1 MQPSGIAKPPIVHAA
16 HVGQTDTEHRSTGR
30 KSRPNPFKYASIALV
45 AVLVILV
52 GLIAWYQTSHGGRV
66 YQGVKVLNTDVS
78 GLSREE
84 AQARVASATSDYPVD
99 SIKIAGDGRGWT
111 FSPADFGLAVNV
123 DLTVDAALAV
133 GRAGNYFSDLG
144 SQVRTLFGGIRVT
157 PSLQYDP
164 AKLEAVVAQIASDVD
179 RPAVDSRLEKG
190 EDGIVRITP
199 SSAGS
204 LLDRE
209 ALKSA
214 LVANFVSVPIAQVSA
229 QMAED
234 APEVTEAALQAAHDQ
249 ALLLTE
255 QSVVLSVGDAAWAL
269 EPAELRTMLTL
280 DHSSGS
286 PVAALDGEQ
295 IAAFL
300 GPIAEEVY
308 VAPVDASV
316 TVGKGEVT
324 MGEEADGS
332 ELDVPAAVASI
343 QKAAAAPAPE
353 QRAVTLPLK
362 AISPA
367 VHNDQ
372 VRPVFEKANALVT
385 EGMRLF
391 FRDDGYILRGT
402 SVTGFIDVAPA
413 QGGPGPLQIVVDED
427 VLTNRVA
434 GVAGSINRPTQDAR
448 FRMLNGVPTK
458 IAEAR
463 DGFKVDVAKSVE
475 RAAAAIDAYAGGDR
489 LQVELDT
496 LVTVPT
502 IQDADLS
509 NVQTPDMLAFGQTSY
524 ATSSANRAWNVELG
538 TSKING
544 ELIPPG
550 GIFSTSEAVGDLT
563 LDAGYKMGFAI
574 VGNGQGGLTTVP
586 AEAGGICQVSTT
598 LFHAVFRGGLKI
610 VERNWHSYW
619 ISTYGQAPTG
629 LRGLDATIAP
639 PYKDFRFQNNT
650 GNWILVKA
658 TWGKPNIRFE
668 LWGTNPGWN
677 VQVGQPVIT
686 NIVKT
691 NPAEVV
697 EYSADL
703 PASSGKVRVEYAQ
716 DGFTSSIKRVVRDA
730 SGNVIDN
737 WSADSRY
744 QPARNRFLIG
754 TGR

>member
-1 MQPSGIAKPPIVHAA
+1 MQRPGIAEPPMVHAA
-16 HVGQTDTEHRSTGR
+16 HVGPTDTERRSTGR
-30 KSRPNPFKYASIALV
+30 KSRQNPIKYIAVALA
-45 AVLVILV
+45 AVLVLLA
-52 GLIAWYQTSHGGRV
+52 GLTVWYQASHGGRV

-78 GLSREE
+78 GLSRDE
-84 AQARVASATSDYPVD
+84 ARASITSATVGYPPD
-99 SIKIAGDGRGWT
+99 SIRVAGDGRDWT
-111 FSPADFGLAVNV
+111 FSPADIGLAADV
-123 DLTVDAALAV
+123 DRTVDTALAV
-133 GRAGNYFSDLG
+133 GRTGNFVADLG
-144 SQVRTLFGGIRVT
+144 SQVRTLFGGARVT

-164 AKLEAVVAQIASDVD
+164 ARLEAIVARIAADVD

-190 EDGIVRITP
+190 EDGVVRVTP
-199 SSAGS
+199 SSVGS

-209 ALKSA
+209 ALRSA
-214 LVANFVSVPIAQVSA
+214 LAAAIAGVPIAEVSA
-229 QMAED
+229 RMVED
-234 APEVTEAALQAAHDQ
+234 APEVTEAALQATHDH

-255 QSVVLSVGDAAWAL
+255 QSVVLKSGETAWAV
-269 EPAELRTMLTL
+269 EPANLRGMLTL
-280 DHSSGS
+280 DQSSGS

-316 TVGKGEVT
+316 TVGRGEVT

-332 ELDVPAAVASI
+332 ELDVPAAVAAI
-343 QKAAAAPAPE
+343 QKAATAAVPE
-353 QRAVTLPLK
+353 ERAVTLPMK

-372 VRPVFEKANALVT
+372 VRPVFDKANSLVT
-385 EGMRLF
+385 EGMRLY

-427 VLTNRVA
+427 VLANRVA
-434 GVAGSINRPTQDAR
+434 GVAGYINRPTQDSR
-448 FRMLNGVPTK
+448 FRMVNGAPTK
-458 IAEAR
+458 VAEAR
-463 DGFKVDVAKSVE
+463 DGLKVDVAKSVE
-475 RAAAAIDAYAGGDR
+475 RAVAAIEGYAGGDR

-496 LVTVPT
+496 IVTPPT
-502 IQDADLS
+502 IVDADLS
-509 NVQTPDMLAFGQTSY
+509 NIQTPHMLAYGQTSY
-524 ATSSANRAWNVELG
+524 ATSSANRAHNVELG

-563 LDAGYKMGFAI
+563 LAAGYKMGFAI

-598 LFHAVFRGGLKI
+598 LFHAVFRGGLEI

-639 PYKDFRFQNNT
+639 PYKDFRFKNNT

-668 LWGTNPGWN
+668 LWGTNPGWS
-677 VQVGQPVIT
+677 VQISDPVIT

-691 NPAEVV
+691 SQAEVV
-697 EYSADL
+697 EYSSEL

-716 DGFTSSIKRVVRDA
+716 DGFTSSIHRVVADA
-730 SGNVIDN
+730 SGNVIDD
-737 WSADSRY
+737 WSANSRY